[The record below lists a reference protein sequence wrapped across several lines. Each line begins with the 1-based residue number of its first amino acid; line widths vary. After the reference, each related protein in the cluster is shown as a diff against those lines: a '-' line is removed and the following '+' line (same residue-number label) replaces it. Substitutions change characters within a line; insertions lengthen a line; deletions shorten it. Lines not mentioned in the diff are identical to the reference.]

1 MGIASKVQNGARR
14 ANTLA
19 CCQAAAAVT
28 HTQSGA
34 TVVSPVAMESTC
46 LSELK
51 LELTGQ
57 AFFRTQLIGQ
67 GFHGSIGWHRAGCN
81 RLVDPLTQVVRQR
94 PVPSAA

>member
-1 MGIASKVQNGARR
+1 
-14 ANTLA
+14 
-19 CCQAAAAVT
+19 
-28 HTQSGA
+28 
-34 TVVSPVAMESTC
+34 
-46 LSELK
+46 LK